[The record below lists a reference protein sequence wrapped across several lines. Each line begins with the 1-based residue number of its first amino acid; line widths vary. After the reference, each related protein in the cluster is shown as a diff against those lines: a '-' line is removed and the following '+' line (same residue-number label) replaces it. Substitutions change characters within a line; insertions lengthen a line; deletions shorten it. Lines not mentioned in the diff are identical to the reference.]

1 MIKVIIPNNNIEER
15 KYILDVFFNDFLGLD
30 YYLEINNSYFE
41 SWELILENNTKI
53 IFRDHFF
60 NKYLLELQYLNSG
73 NIPLKIK
80 FLKNQYIVE
89 DNIPVIYGN
98 DDLIVSET
106 CIICGIDIFASSFF
120 MLTRWEEYV
129 NKNRDKHDR
138 FSATESLAF

>member
-15 KYILDVFFNDFLGLD
+15 IYILDVFFNDFLGLD

-73 NIPLKIK
+73 NIIEL
-80 FLKNQYIVE
+80 
-89 DNIPVIYGN
+89 
-98 DDLIVSET
+98 
-106 CIICGIDIFASSFF
+106 
-120 MLTRWEEYV
+120 
-129 NKNRDKHDR
+129 
-138 FSATESLAF
+138 